1 MAGASGAV
9 SDGRARRLREHEFIL
24 IVQHLDALT
33 FFALV
38 AIDPVELAAHAAEPV
53 VTTVQPVSAT
63 PEPVESV
70 VTVSITV
77 DAFFFG
83 FPKLPEQHPV
93 GLTVHAGQ

>member
-53 VTTVQPVSAT
+53 VTTVQPVFAT
-63 PEPVESV
+63 VEPV